1 VAKPQLGELISVAT
15 TMGVIQGASVTDV
28 RSWGFVVWGILALVV
43 AIPEIAAAFG
53 KEFVPWPGFAR
64 TVTHWQAR
72 KPWLAA
78 FSRSVCGPRRTHH
91 FLSVANT
98 RMTATVPMA

>member
-1 VAKPQLGELISVAT
+1 LISVNT
-15 TMGVIQGASVTDV
+15 TLGVIQGASVTDV
-28 RSWGFVVWGILALVV
+28 RSWGYIVWGILALVI
-43 AIPEIAAAFG
+43 AIPEIVAAFG

-78 FSRSVCGPRRTHH
+78 L
-91 FLSVANT
+91 FLAAFAVLVVHIIFYPWPT
-98 RMTATVPMA
+98 PVE